1 MKLEFLAIVY
11 LFIIF
16 SNYIDLLIRKNT
28 RLITFSR
35 YYEEVIKLK
44 FYILM
49 LVVTYLLAKLTQGL
63 MIK

>member
-49 LVVTYLLAKLTQGL
+49 LIVTYLLAKLTQGL

>member
-16 SNYIDLLIRKNT
+16 SNYIELLIRKNT
-28 RLITFSR
+28 KSITFSR

-63 MIK
+63 IIK

>member
-16 SNYIDLLIRKNT
+16 SNYIELLIRKNT
-28 RLITFSR
+28 KSITFSR

>member
-28 RLITFSR
+28 KSITFSR